1 MGKKQHERH
10 LTPRDADI
18 LKSVIHYRALTNR
31 LLFQAC
37 FESDLGM
44 KNVNRVLLRLER
56 RGLLRR
62 VTFDV
67 GHSYF
72 APTSRTFVLLEK
84 RAYTPRSISEQAL
97 PCILATATYCIASGQ
112 RRLTA
117 PEFRKRF
124 PELWR
129 HGMGASSYVL
139 ANEATDPHLELLL
152 FDRGGMANRIR
163 SRVRRAIAQRINI
176 PEFCS
181 LMGEGGFHITV
192 LTGTVEHQAKIQ
204 RRVSSGEFDPIEI
217 SVVVLPDLKDLL
229 V

>member
-1 MGKKQHERH
+1 MGKKHHERH
-10 LTPRDADI
+10 LTPRDFAI
-18 LKSVIHYRALTNR
+18 LNAVIHYRALTNR

-44 KNVNRVLLRLER
+44 KNVDRVLLRLER
-56 RGLLRR
+56 RQLLRR
-62 VTFDV
+62 VTFDI
-67 GHSYF
+67 GHSFY
-72 APTSRTFVLLEK
+72 APTRRAFVLLGM
-84 RAYTPRSISEQAL
+84 RPHTPRPITEQTL
-97 PCILATATYCIASGQ
+97 PCILATATYCIESGH

-117 PEFRKRF
+117 KEFRKRF

-139 ANEATDPHLELLL
+139 ANESTDPHLEFLL

-163 SRVRRAIAQRINI
+163 SRVRRAIAQRIDN

-181 LMGEGGFHITV
+181 LMSEGGFHITV
-192 LTGTVEHQAKIQ
+192 LTGTPEHQTKIQ

-217 SVVVLPDLKDLL
+217 SVVVLPELKDLL